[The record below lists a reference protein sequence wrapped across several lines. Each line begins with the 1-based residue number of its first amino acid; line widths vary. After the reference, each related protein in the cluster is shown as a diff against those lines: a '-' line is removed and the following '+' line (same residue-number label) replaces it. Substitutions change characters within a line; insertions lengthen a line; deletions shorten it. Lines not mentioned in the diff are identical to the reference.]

1 MRQLKKELW
10 PHRIVIDQDES
21 RPRIIEIETWL
32 GEKYGKFKDRW
43 NVVYQ
48 HNQSDFY
55 FRDSKD
61 SLMFTLRWL

>member
-10 PHRIVIDQDES
+10 PHRVVIGEDDKNVK
-21 RPRIIEIETWL
+21 IIEIENWL
-32 GEKYGKFKDRW
+32 GERLGKFKHRW

-48 HNQSDFY
+48 HNRSDFY

-61 SLMFTLRWL
+61 SVMFTLRWL